1 MSDRGKQSLSTLAGR
16 LVANG
21 VFRRR
26 RHAGNKQQHL
36 STFTPQQS
44 PSIHTGED
52 AVKEDRPVVAPEG
65 HQRALG
71 TAALPGGRI
80 PLLVTSPIRAMI
92 APWMRLLARL
102 PRKW

>member
-1 MSDRGKQSLSTLAGR
+1 
-16 LVANG
+16 VANG
-21 VFRRR
+21 PFRH

-36 STFTPQQS
+36 STFT
-44 PSIHTGED
+44 HTGED
-52 AVKEDRPVVAPEG
+52 AVKDDRLVVAPEG

-80 PLLVTSPIRAMI
+80 PLLVTSPARAMI
-92 APWMRLLARL
+92 APWMGLLARL